1 MITEALLHP
10 VWTWIT
16 MAAVVVGLVASVW
29 FVVRLQMEA
38 GWSWRTN
45 PFGRYLMTRKLLLAA
60 LFTVVLCNR
69 LDWAW
74 WDLLR
79 APVTAALMTAFAFQ
93 TFVPYRLLMAAQRAH
108 DQGDNDTQE
117 ATR

>member
-1 MITEALLHP
+1 MITDALLHP

-16 MAAVVVGLVASVW
+16 MAAVVVGLVAAVW
-29 FVVRLQMEA
+29 FVIRLQMEA

-45 PFGRYLMTRKLLLAA
+45 PFGRYLMTRKALLAV
-60 LFTVVLCNR
+60 LFLVVILNR
-69 LDWAW
+69 IGPDW

-79 APVTAALMTAFAFQ
+79 APVTAVLMAAFALQ